1 MPSALSDFLRSARLA
16 TGLRPGELALRAG
29 WKDGSIGGS
38 WIARFERDGDA
49 IASDAQIAR
58 IAKALGLTPEEA
70 FAHESAERTQARTEW
85 NAWVDEPVERSMVI
99 RLLPAVWGGREIPT
113 ELTTREEVIA
123 WATELEPWK
132 HALKCLQW
140 SRRHATYIRPDG
152 SHYHCEGGFNE
163 DGPGPWMGIR

>member
-1 MPSALSDFLRSARLA
+1 MPSVLSDFLRSARLA
-16 TGLRPGELALRAG
+16 AGLRPGELALRAG

-70 FAHESAERTQARTEW
+70 FAHESADRTQARIEW

-99 RLLPAVWGGREIPT
+99 RLLPAVCGAVGR
-113 ELTTREEVIA
+113 
-123 WATELEPWK
+123 
-132 HALKCLQW
+132 
-140 SRRHATYIRPDG
+140 SRR
-152 SHYHCEGGFNE
+152 N
-163 DGPGPWMGIR
+163 